1 VTLKPTVSLV
11 AATGLLSFV
20 SACQSGVRQEVAAP
34 VAPSQDSVRT
44 FLQDFLAPRSPGDET
59 MTFFDAEVDLDED
72 GNPETLVYLMGNQFC
87 GSGGCTLLVLSS
99 DDASFRLISRM
110 TLVRTPVRVLD
121 GKSHGWRDLSVRV
134 QGGGIQ
140 PDHEAL
146 LQFDGTTYPSNP
158 TMPPVRR
165 LDRSVGGLVTIPE
178 TSFTMSKPVYL
189 P

>member
-1 VTLKPTVSLV
+1 MTLKSTVSVV
-11 AATGLLSFV
+11 AAAGLLSFV
-20 SACQSGVRQEVAAP
+20 SGCQSGVRQEVVAP
-34 VAPSQDSVRT
+34 VAPPQDSVRT

-59 MTFFDAEVDLDED
+59 MTFFDADVDVDED

-99 DDASFRLISRM
+99 DDASFRLITRM

-121 GKSHGWRDLSVRV
+121 AKSHGWRDLSVRV

-158 TMPPVRR
+158 TTPPARR
-165 LDRSVGGLVTIPE
+165 SDRSVGGLVAIPE